1 MIEFLVRRA
10 LISAVTLLL
19 ISVIV
24 FTGVRMI
31 PGDPAR
37 VLGGTDAD
45 AAGLE
50 EIREKY
56 GLNDPIPVQYLRWLA
71 LAARGDLGE
80 SIRTRTSVAWTIAIK
95 APITLELAC
104 LSLLVAVTI
113 AIPIGVVAAVRRN
126 TAWDVLASSVSLCG
140 VSIPNF
146 WLGIML
152 ILLVSVRFG
161 WLPASGFVPLGEDL
175 VGNLKRMVMPSLV
188 LGSGLAAVRRNTAWD
203 VLASS
208 VSLCGVS
215 IPNFWLGIMLILLV
229 SVRLGW
235 LPASGF
241 VPLGEDLVGNLKRM
255 LMPALVLGS
264 GLAAALM
271 RQTRNAMIEVLST
284 DYVRTARAKGLA
296 QPAVIIRHALRNGL
310 IPVVTILGLQMGA
323 LMSGAVVTESIFV
336 LPGFGRLI
344 VEAVFTRDY
353 PVVQGVVLLTAS
365 SYVLINLLVDVSY
378 TVLNPRIRIR
388 STADGG

>member
-1 MIEFLVRRA
+1 VIEFLVRRA
-10 LISAVTLLL
+10 FISAVTLLL
-19 ISVIV
+19 ISLIV
-24 FTGVRMI
+24 FTGVRLI

-37 VLGGTDAD
+37 VLAGTDAD

-56 GLNDPIPVQYLRWLA
+56 GLDAPLPLQYARWLG
-71 LAARGDLGE
+71 LAVRGDLGE
-80 SIRTRTSVAWTIAIK
+80 SIRTRTSVAGTVAIK
-95 APITLELAC
+95 LPITIELAC
-104 LSLLVAVTI
+104 LSLLVALAL
-113 AIPIGVVAAVRRN
+113 AIPAGVVAAVRRN
-126 TAWDVLASSVSLCG
+126 TTWDVVASGVSLCG
-140 VSIPNF
+140 VSVPNF

-161 WLPASGFVPLGEDL
+161 WLPASGFVPLGED
-175 VGNLKRMVMPSLV
+175 P
-188 LGSGLAAVRRNTAWD
+188 
-203 VLASS
+203 
-208 VSLCGVS
+208 
-215 IPNFWLGIMLILLV
+215 
-229 SVRLGW
+229 
-235 LPASGF
+235 
-241 VPLGEDLVGNLKRM
+241 VGNLKRM
-255 LMPALVLGS
+255 LMPALVLGT
-264 GLAAALM
+264 GLAAVLM

-296 QPAVIIRHALRNGL
+296 QRAVVVRHALRNGL

-323 LMSGAVVTESIFV
+323 LMGGAVVTEQIFV

-388 STADGG
+388 GAADGG

>member
-10 LISAVTLLL
+10 FISALTLLL
-19 ISVIV
+19 ISLIV
-24 FTGVRMI
+24 FAGVRMI

-37 VLGGTDAD
+37 VLAGTDAD

-56 GLNDPIPVQYLRWLA
+56 GLDAPLPVQYVRWLA
-71 LAARGDLGE
+71 LAVRGDLGE
-80 SIRTRTSVAWTIAIK
+80 SIRTRTSVAATVATK
-95 APITLELAC
+95 LPITIELAV
-104 LSLLVAVTI
+104 LSLLVALSL
-113 AIPIGVVAAVRRN
+113 AIPAGVVAAVRRN
-126 TAWDVLASSVSLCG
+126 TVWDVLASGLSLG
-140 VSIPNF
+140 
-146 WLGIML
+146 
-152 ILLVSVRFG
+152 
-161 WLPASGFVPLGEDL
+161 
-175 VGNLKRMVMPSLV
+175 
-188 LGSGLAAVRRNTAWD
+188 
-203 VLASS
+203 
-208 VSLCGVS
+208 GVS

-241 VPLGEDLVGNLKRM
+241 VPLVEDPVGNLKRM
-255 LMPALVLGS
+255 VMPALVLGT
-264 GLAAALM
+264 GLAAVLM
-271 RQTRNAMIEVLST
+271 RQTRNAMIEVLSA

-296 QPAVIIRHALRNGL
+296 QGAVVVRHALRNGL

-323 LMSGAVVTESIFV
+323 LMGGAVVTEQIFV

-353 PVVQGVVLLTAS
+353 PVVQGVVLITAS

-388 STADGG
+388 GGADAG

>member
-1 MIEFLVRRA
+1 MLEFVARRGC
-10 LISAVTLLL
+10 ISAITLLL
-19 ISVIV
+19 ISLIV

-37 VLGGTDAD
+37 VLAGTDAD
-45 AAGLE
+45 PAGLE
-50 EIREKY
+50 EIRQKY
-56 GLNDPIPVQYLRWLA
+56 GLDDPLPLQYARWLG
-71 LAARGDLGE
+71 LAVRGDLGE
-80 SIRTRTSVAWTIAIK
+80 SIRTRTSVARTVALK
-95 APITLELAC
+95 LPITLELAC
-104 LSLLVAVTI
+104 LALLVALSI
-113 AIPIGVVAAVRRN
+113 AIPAGVV
-126 TAWDVLASSVSLCG
+126 
-140 VSIPNF
+140 
-146 WLGIML
+146 
-152 ILLVSVRFG
+152 
-161 WLPASGFVPLGEDL
+161 
-175 VGNLKRMVMPSLV
+175 
-188 LGSGLAAVRRNTAWD
+188 AAVRRNTAWD

-296 QPAVIIRHALRNGL
+296 QPAVVMRHALRNGL

-323 LMSGAVVTESIFV
+323 LMGGAVVTESIFV
-336 LPGFGRLI
+336 IPGFGRLI

>member
-1 MIEFLVRRA
+1 VLEFLVRRA
-10 LISAVTLLL
+10 CISALTLLL
-19 ISVIV
+19 ISLIV

-37 VLGGTDAD
+37 VLAGTDAD
-45 AAGLE
+45 AAGIE

-56 GLNDPIPVQYLRWLA
+56 GLNAPLPLQYLRWLG
-71 LAARGDLGE
+71 LAVRGDLGE
-80 SIRTRTSVAWTIAIK
+80 SIRTRTSVAWTVAIK
-95 APITLELAC
+95 LPITIELTL
-104 LSLLVAVTI
+104 LSLLVALTI
-113 AIPIGVVAAVRRN
+113 AIPAGVIAAVRRN
-126 TAWDVLASSVSLCG
+126 TVWDVLASGVSLCG
-140 VSIPNF
+140 VSVPNF

-161 WLPASGFVPLGEDL
+161 WLPASGFVPLAED
-175 VGNLKRMVMPSLV
+175 P
-188 LGSGLAAVRRNTAWD
+188 
-203 VLASS
+203 
-208 VSLCGVS
+208 
-215 IPNFWLGIMLILLV
+215 
-229 SVRLGW
+229 
-235 LPASGF
+235 
-241 VPLGEDLVGNLKRM
+241 VGNLKRM
-255 LMPALVLGS
+255 LMPALVLGT
-264 GLAAALM
+264 GLAAVLM
-271 RQTRNAMIEVLST
+271 RQTRNAMIEVLSA

-296 QPAVIIRHALRNGL
+296 QRAVVVRHALRNGL

-323 LMSGAVVTESIFV
+323 LMGGAVVTEQIFV

-388 STADGG
+388 GAADGG